1 MCLAVPGKII
11 GLDKDFAVVD
21 MLGFESEVF
30 IGLINNACLGD
41 FVLVHAGCAIE
52 KLDPCA
58 FDYFNSLCLE
68 LLEGEDY
75 EP

>member
-1 MCLAVPGKII
+1 MCLAVPGKVIR
-11 GLDKDFAVVD
+11 LDKDFAVVD

-52 KLDPCA
+52 KLDPSA
-58 FDYFNSLCLE
+58 FDYFNSLCRE
-68 LLEGEDY
+68 LLEDKDNEQ
-75 EP
+75 